1 MDRMNIEQLSIK
13 YIVIEDEPFARRG
26 LVQLLKN
33 YNFLD
38 CMGMYSNT
46 DDARM
51 IMETQDLELIFL
63 DIHLAEESGLEF
75 AKQIP
80 PSIQVIFTTAY
91 PNYALESYDLNALD
105 YLLKPI
111 AEDRLKKA
119 LDKAISYF
127 QNKAYDKQALQPTDH
142 IFVKSDRKLFRLA
155 LDEIQYIEAMKDYV
169 MIHSKDK
176 KLMVAMNIKTI
187 LNKLPSMD
195 FVRVNKSFVVNLKKI
210 ESVDNHWVTVAG
222 FEMPLGA
229 SFKENLL
236 TRIDKQTINR

>member
-46 DDARM
+46 EDARM
-51 IMETQDLELIFL
+51 IMETQDLDLIFL

-229 SFKENLL
+229 SFKEYLL